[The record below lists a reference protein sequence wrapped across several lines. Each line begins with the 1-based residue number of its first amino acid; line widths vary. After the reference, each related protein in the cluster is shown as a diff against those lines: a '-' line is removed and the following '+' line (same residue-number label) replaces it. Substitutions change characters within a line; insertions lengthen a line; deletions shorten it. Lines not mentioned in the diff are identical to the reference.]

1 MLVLSRRL
9 GQGILIGDDIEVTV
23 AHLSNNTV
31 RIGINA
37 PSDVSI
43 VRQELDGT
51 QEIVT
56 VGESEVEQV

>member
-31 RIGINA
+31 RIGISA

>member
-31 RIGINA
+31 RIGISA

-43 VRQELDGT
+43 VRQ
-51 QEIVT
+51 
-56 VGESEVEQV
+56 